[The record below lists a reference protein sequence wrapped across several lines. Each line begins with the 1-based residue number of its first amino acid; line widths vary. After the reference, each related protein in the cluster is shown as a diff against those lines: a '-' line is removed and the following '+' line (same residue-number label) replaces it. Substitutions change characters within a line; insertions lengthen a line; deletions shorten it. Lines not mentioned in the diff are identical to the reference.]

1 MMNISR
7 IDNYNF
13 DYIRT
18 KIIIIVNDIK
28 SIRLDNFGSNVIN
41 FNYIFLISLTIIILI
56 TLEPN

>member
-18 KIIIIVNDIK
+18 KIIIIVKI
-28 SIRLDNFGSNVIN
+28 SNH
-41 FNYIFLISLTIIILI
+41 LI

>member
-1 MMNISR
+1 MMNISQ

-28 SIRLDNFGSNVIN
+28 SIRLDFI
-41 FNYIFLISLTIIILI
+41 
-56 TLEPN
+56 

>member
-1 MMNISR
+1 MMNISQ

-28 SIRLDNFGSNVIN
+28 SSIRLDFI
-41 FNYIFLISLTIIILI
+41 
-56 TLEPN
+56 